1 MSLVQ
6 LRNVEVST
14 EMPVFICDLTPV
26 QPMLDLAKEAIYD
39 LQVSHPQSPESN
51 VKAKYMSPWH
61 SHLLTPK
68 FKPLTD
74 SAINIAKE
82 VSKTHL
88 SANLEGLNIDLV
100 VTDCW
105 GVIYEQSDYTQ
116 KHNHFPSDFSCVVYL
131 EADESSAP
139 IIFGGKL
146 AVKPK
151 PGMLVMFPGILVHE
165 VPATEGRRLIVA
177 MNINKRA
184 MFNNAGA

>member
-6 LRNVEVST
+6 IRNIEVST
-14 EMPVFICDLTPV
+14 EMPVFVCDLSPV
-26 QPMLDLAKEAIYD
+26 QPILELAKEAIFE
-39 LQVSHPQSPESN
+39 LQASHPQSPESN

-61 SHLLTPK
+61 SHLLTTK
-68 FKPLTD
+68 FNPLTE

-82 VSKTHL
+82 VSRIHL
-88 SANLEGLNIDLV
+88 SANLTGLNIDLV

-105 GVIYEQSDYTQ
+105 GVIYDQSDYTQ

-146 AVKPK
+146 HIKPK
-151 PGMLVMFPGILVHE
+151 PSMLVLFPGMLVHE
-165 VPATEGRRLIVA
+165 VPKTDGRRVVVA
-177 MNINKRA
+177 MNINKKA
-184 MFNNAGA
+184 MFDNVKT